1 MTLQNQFMRYL
12 VTALALFSFLAG
24 MGQTYEFPYDLKNPD
39 GFYEL
44 PAELKEISGI
54 HVMGKD
60 RIACI
65 QDEVGDIFIYNTA
78 SGVIEQRINFGK
90 DNDYEDLE
98 IIGEDAYILESD
110 GDIHVV
116 KNYLDAGR
124 TVDKEETPL
133 ETENNCEGLC
143 YQESTNSLLIACKGR
158 AGLDKD
164 RDLDNYR
171 AVYRFSLDER
181 ELFEAPVMLV
191 KMSDLMDY
199 SKINVF
205 ARWSYKL
212 ASRIDPNG
220 DIRFQPS
227 AIAIHP
233 QTGYIYITSFV
244 GGVLA
249 VYDQNTQLI
258 AAERLDRI
266 TFLQPEGLAFDNQG
280 NMYISNE
287 SNGGKANILFF
298 EKRN

>member
-1 MTLQNQFMRYL
+1 MRYL
-12 VTALALFSFLAG
+12 VLILAFFSFLTG
-24 MGQTYEFPYDLKNPD
+24 ISQTYEFPYDLKNPD
-39 GFYEL
+39 GIYKLPEEL
-44 PAELKEISGI
+44 DEISGI
-54 HVMGKD
+54 HILEKD

-78 SGVIEQRINFGK
+78 GGVIEQRINFGK

-98 IIGEDAYILESD
+98 IVGKDAYILESD

-124 TVDKEETPL
+124 TIDKEETAL
-133 ETENNCEGLC
+133 ESENNCEGLC
-143 YQESTNSLLIACKGR
+143 YQESSNSLLIACKGR

-164 RDLDNYR
+164 RDLEDYR
-171 AVYRFSLDER
+171 AVYRFSLE
-181 ELFEAPVMLV
+181 EEKLLEAPVMLV

-212 ASRIDPNG
+212 ASRINPNG

-233 QTGYIYITSFV
+233 QSGYIYITSFV
-244 GGVLA
+244 GSVLA
-249 VYDQNTQLI
+249 VYDKNTQLI
-258 AAERLDRI
+258 AAKRLERLM
-266 TFLQPEGLAFDNQG
+266 FLQPEGIAFDNKG

-287 SNGGKANILFF
+287 GNGGKANILFF

>member
-1 MTLQNQFMRYL
+1 MRYL
-12 VTALALFSFLAG
+12 VIALALFSFLTG
-24 MGQTYEFPYDLKNPD
+24 MGQSYEFPYDLKNPD
-39 GFYEL
+39 GFYKL
-44 PAELKEISGI
+44 PAELNEISGI
-54 HVMGKD
+54 HVIGKD

-65 QDEVGDIFIYNTA
+65 QDEVGDIFIYNLT

-98 IIGEDAYILESD
+98 IIGGDAYILESD

-116 KNYLDAGR
+116 KNYLHAGR

-143 YQESTNSLLIACKGR
+143 YQESSNSLLIACKGR

-258 AAERLDRI
+258 AAERLDRL